1 MRKTLIKKGLE
12 AEYQQFLEVNSKDG
26 YSFSA
31 VQFMGRWADLM
42 EVEMEAGAYLPEIA
56 ERTSRQADTDQIT
69 GFQYGCAVSG
79 LAKLWVHRD
88 ELRQWHSQKYSYD
101 GPDTVNPTSF
111 TIMM

>member
-56 ERTSRQADTDQIT
+56 ERTRRQADTDQIT

-79 LAKLWVHRD
+79 LAKLWVHGD

-101 GPDTVNPTSF
+101 GPDTVNPASF